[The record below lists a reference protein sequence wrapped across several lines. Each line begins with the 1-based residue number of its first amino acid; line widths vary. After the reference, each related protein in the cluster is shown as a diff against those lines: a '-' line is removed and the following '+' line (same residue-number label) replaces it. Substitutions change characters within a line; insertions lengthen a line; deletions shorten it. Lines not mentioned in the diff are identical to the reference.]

1 MNKLEK
7 VALRCAR
14 IRGKPLVLIINNVH
28 FFQNNDDG
36 KHMLLQLQQKAEAW
50 AASGILTMVF
60 SSDDFWPFHVMRQS
74 ASRMH
79 VISIYDLDPR
89 ESARATKR
97 IRRSAGRPAAEPEAA
112 KEALSLIGGRL
123 SYLNKVVL
131 DASLPLDPQLK
142 KILTGFKSERYG
154 TNGKAF
160 APGRD
165 RVVTEP
171 DRSVLLHV
179 SSGARMVS
187 GSIQFIRLSIMAV
200 FAELDRLNIISIDI
214 QHNVRPDSNLIL
226 HAAQQVTEEE
236 GFDELLQNVRDR
248 IDEIESLHRTRELT
262 FKDLDKGDMVRLAV
276 DKRGEEL
283 LATVDDDDDS

>member
-14 IRGKPLVLIINNVH
+14 VRGKPLVLIINNVH

-89 ESARATKR
+89 ESARASRR

-112 KEALSLIGGRL
+112 NEALSLIGGRL
-123 SYLNKVVL
+123 SYLNKV
-131 DASLPLDPQLK
+131 S
-142 KILTGFKSERYG
+142 
-154 TNGKAF
+154 KAK
-160 APGRD
+160 D
-165 RVVTEP
+165 VV
-171 DRSVLLHV
+171 
-179 SSGARMVS
+179 
-187 GSIQFIRLSIMAV
+187 QMAK
-200 FAELDRLNIISIDI
+200 
-214 QHNVRPDSNLIL
+214 H
-226 HAAQQVTEEE
+226 
-236 GFDELLQNVRDR
+236 LLQV
-248 IDEIESLHRTRELT
+248 ET
-262 FKDLDKGDMVRLAV
+262 GW
-276 DKRGEEL
+276 L
-283 LATVDDDDDS
+283 LSQIGLIPDCDDDVMDEVQRFLQY